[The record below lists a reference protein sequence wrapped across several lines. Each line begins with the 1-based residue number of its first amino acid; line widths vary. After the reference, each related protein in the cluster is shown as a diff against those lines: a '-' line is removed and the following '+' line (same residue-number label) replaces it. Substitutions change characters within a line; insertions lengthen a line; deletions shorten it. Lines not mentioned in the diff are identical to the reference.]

1 MTPFSNVCAN
11 ACCLWRQTSTDFSV
25 DPFFPNKSFREL
37 NMKLYGSVRPS
48 LALLLAAVVAISACS
63 DSQNTEKPVER
74 VWPVKVASVSSAGDV
89 SARQFAGRV
98 KAVQTVD
105 LSFQVGGKLQEVKFS
120 EGEFVPK
127 GRVIAALDDRDFRR
141 RVKEARV
148 NLQLLEKTL
157 ERQQALKERNVISSQ
172 QLDETQ
178 TNYDLAKVALENA
191 EQDLAYTRLSVPFDA
206 LVTRQLVESYSNV
219 QKGQGVVRL
228 QNVSEV
234 RVQVSVP
241 ERLLATIDADRVES
255 ITASFEFL
263 PGKEFPLEY
272 REHQAEAD
280 SVTQTY
286 VVELGMAR
294 PEKVQI
300 LPGMTARVKLRLKQD
315 VGELRVPLSAVQ
327 TNADGTPYV
336 WQIND
341 DHSVSRIDVELGR
354 TDGDSV
360 QVTAGLNPG
369 AMLVAAGGQH
379 LYEGAKVRNYAA
391 AAAAQP
397 VAETE
402 Q

>member
-1 MTPFSNVCAN
+1 
-11 ACCLWRQTSTDFSV
+11 
-25 DPFFPNKSFREL
+25 
-37 NMKLYGSVRPS
+37 MKLPGSAYLPLV
-48 LALLLAAVVAISACS
+48 LLLALTALIAACS
-63 DSQNTEKPVER
+63 DSSGGDEPVER
-74 VWPVKVASVSSAGDV
+74 VWPVKIASVASADGM

-105 LSFQVGGKLQEVKFS
+105 LSFQVGGKLQEMKFS
-120 EGEFVPK
+120 EGEIVPK
-127 GRVIAALDDRDFRR
+127 GRLIAALDDRDFRR
-141 RVKEARV
+141 RVKEATV
-148 NLQLLEKTL
+148 NLQLLEKTV
-157 ERQQALKERNVISSQ
+157 ERQRALKERNVISAQ
-172 QLDETQ
+172 QLDETE

-191 EQDLAYTRLSVPFDA
+191 EQDLAYTRLTVPFDA
-206 LVTRQLVESYSNV
+206 LVTRQLVENYTNV

-241 ERLLATIDADRVES
+241 EKLLATIDAERVES

-263 PGKEFPLEY
+263 PGQEFPLEY

-286 VVELGMAR
+286 IVELGMPR
-294 PEKVQI
+294 PENVQI

-315 VGELRVPLSAVQ
+315 QGELRVPLSAVQ

-336 WQIND
+336 WQINSD
-341 DHSVSRIDVELGR
+341 QSVSRVDVALGD

-360 QVTAGLNPG
+360 QVTEGLKPG
-369 AMLVAAGGQH
+369 SILVAAGGQH

-391 AAAAQP
+391 KAAGQPAAEPGQ
-397 VAETE
+397 
-402 Q
+402 